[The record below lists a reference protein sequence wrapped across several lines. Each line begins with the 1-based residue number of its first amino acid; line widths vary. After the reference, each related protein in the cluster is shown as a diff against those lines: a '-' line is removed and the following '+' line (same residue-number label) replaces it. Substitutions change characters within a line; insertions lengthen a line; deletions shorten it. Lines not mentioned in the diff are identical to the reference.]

1 MSERRYRFRI
11 TYDTN
16 AEYHGLSRVSFPAHE
31 LRSANIATKCTEL

>member
-1 MSERRYRFRI
+1 MSERRYRFGI

-16 AEYHGLSRVSFPAHE
+16 AEYHELSGFSFPTHE